1 MRHIFTLLAESAANE
16 EKLSHLEHAEDH
28 IVNAGAAGY
37 KHAVN
42 TLNAVHKTLTGQK
55 GGASV
60 TEKYDG
66 SPSVVFGHHPQ
77 NGKFFVAS
85 KSAFNKT
92 PKINYTPEDIEKNH
106 GHAPGLVHH
115 LKNALEH
122 LPKVTPS
129 KGVFQGDIMH
139 SKDSAKKSAGK
150 VHFTPNTLTYHA
162 GADEAD
168 KIKNSKIGIAVHTG
182 YEGKDIHS
190 MKANYTPDLSGFK
203 HHPDVHQIDVGID
216 KEKAKASYT
225 PKMQAQFQHHMD
237 KAAAVSKTI
246 KPAEYK
252 NIEPHT
258 EHIKTYIN
266 KTVREGTSP
275 NSHDLYS
282 HIKDENGKGIAKVK
296 TQKAIETKTHTM
308 NNQLAHVRANA
319 GTIDKVFQI
328 HHHLQQAKD
337 VQNHALSQTQKFKTS
352 IDNTPTKGEG
362 FVAVVNNR
370 PTKIVDRAEF
380 SRQNF
385 LKFKK

>member
-1 MRHIFTLLAESAANE
+1 MRHIFALLAESAANE
-16 EKLSHLEHAEDH
+16 EKLTHLEHAEDH
-28 IVNAGAAGY
+28 VINAGSAGY

-42 TLNAVHKTLTGQK
+42 TLNAVHKTLTGQR

-66 SPSVVFGHHPQ
+66 SPSIVFGHHPQ
-77 NGKFFVAS
+77 TGKFFVAS

-139 SKDSAKKSAGK
+139 SKESVKKSAGK
-150 VHFTPNTLTYHA
+150 VNFTPNTLTYHA
-162 GADEAD
+162 GADQSD

-182 YEGKDIHS
+182 YEGKDINS

-225 PKMQAQFQHHMD
+225 PKMQAKFQNHMD
-237 KAAAVSKTI
+237 QAAAVSKTI
-246 KPAEYK
+246 KPSDYK
-252 NIEPHT
+252 KIEPHT
-258 EHIKTYIN
+258 EHIKTYVN
-266 KTVREGTSP
+266 KTVREGTTP

-282 HIKDENGKGIAKVK
+282 HIKDEHSKGIAKVK
-296 TQKAIETKTHTM
+296 TQKAIETKTNTM

-319 GTIDKVFQI
+319 DTIDKVFQI

-337 VQNHALSQTQKFKTS
+337 VQNHALFQTQKFKTS
-352 IDNTPTKGEG
+352 IDDTPTKGEG